1 MCYRSMTNK
10 KLKRASDMMKY
21 QIALVTGTR
30 NLMTVYLALHSTGV
44 SSNKILAL
52 DDMLINE
59 YIPRC
64 KQDAAADVLLE
75 QAKRFLQTVN
85 ISWRGIAEIVTE
97 MSMPYLIPARYERRQ
112 LLAIL
117 ESMSE
122 DMAMYLKTL
131 HLELGYGTKRL
142 TRVLDAVK
150 AYKGDALKEAS
161 ETFGFDY
168 GDMTALPTI
177 EGKKN
182 KNVLDGDTA
191 KMIRELMGA

>member
-1 MCYRSMTNK
+1 MRCRSMTNK

-30 NLMTVYLALHSTGV
+30 NLMTVYLALHSIGV
-44 SSNKILAL
+44 STNKILAL
-52 DDMLINE
+52 DDVLINE
-59 YIPRC
+59 YIPKC

-85 ISWRGIAEIVTE
+85 ISWRDIAEIVTE

-122 DMAMYLKTL
+122 DMAIYLKML

-177 EGKKN
+177 EGKKS
-182 KNVLDGDTA
+182 KNIIDGDTA
-191 KMIRELMGA
+191 KMIRKLMGA